1 VDEGDMLGL
10 MMCMEKVKS
19 MKVINTEINDLYILE
34 PKVFGD
40 DRGYF
45 FESYNKMTLDKS
57 LGKEYNFVQ
66 DNESKSSYGVIRGLH
81 YQLAP
86 FSQTKIV
93 RVLQGKVYDVAV
105 DLRKDSPSFLDW
117 VGVELS
123 AENKRQL
130 LIPKGFAHGFS
141 VLSETAIFAYK
152 CDEYYHPEAE
162 AGIVYNDPSLD
173 IDWKIKD
180 EDIIVSQKDMLLTK
194 LEEAKINF

>member
-1 VDEGDMLGL
+1 LKLIDTKID
-10 MMCMEKVKS
+10 
-19 MKVINTEINDLYILE
+19 DLFILE
-34 PKVFGD
+34 PKVFRD

-45 FESYNKMTLDKS
+45 LESYNKITLDTL
-57 LGKEYNFVQ
+57 LGKEYTFVQ

-105 DLRKDSPSFLDW
+105 DLRTNSPTFLDW

-123 AENKRQL
+123 AENKKQF

-141 VLSETAIFAYK
+141 VLSETVIFEYK

-162 AGIVYNDPSLD
+162 AGIIYNDPSLN
-173 IDWKIKD
+173 IDWKVKAADIK
-180 EDIIVSQKDMLLTK
+180 ISPKDLLLPK
-194 LEEAKINF
+194 LEEAKMNF

>member
-1 VDEGDMLGL
+1 
-10 MMCMEKVKS
+10 
-19 MKVINTEINDLYILE
+19 MKIIDTKINDLFILE

-45 FESYNKMTLDKS
+45 FESYNKMRLDE
-57 LGKEYNFVQ
+57 LLEKEYNFVQ

-86 FSQTKIV
+86 FSQTKLV

-105 DLRKDSPSFLDW
+105 DLRKDSPTFLDW

-162 AGIVYNDPSLD
+162 AGIVYNDLSLN
-173 IDWKIKD
+173 IDWKLKD
-180 EDIIVSQKDMLLTK
+180 DDVNISPKDGLLPK
-194 LEEAKINF
+194 LENARMNF